1 MRYLGLVLF
10 VMLAALAAAQSTQTD
25 TRGAV
30 ATVDDPATQV
40 GIQILEAGGNAVDA
54 AIAAAAVINVTQ
66 PFSAGIGGGGFM
78 LVYLAEEDRVVSID
92 SREMAPLAA
101 TPDMFID
108 PETGESI
115 PFSPERIS
123 SGLSVGVPG
132 TLAGWQ
138 VALERYGTLSLADA
152 LQPAIEIAE
161 EGFEVNQVFHDQIE
175 ENQERFE
182 AFTSSTDLFLESG
195 AAPEVGSTFTN
206 PELAATFRL
215 IAEEGIDTFYRGEIG
230 EDLVAAVQNPPTV
243 DSLPFEVRPQEM
255 TMTDLDLYNALVRE
269 PVSVDYRGY
278 TVYGM
283 APPTSGG
290 LTVGLILNLLESSD
304 LGSLPQGEALHRML
318 EASRLAYADRSA
330 YMGDADFVNV
340 PVEGLLSQDYAD
352 RRSEAIT
359 LEAGSDPAP
368 GDPFEFQDDPSPP
381 LGPPLETLGEA
392 DTESVSTTHLVTA
405 DEAGNAVSFTTT
417 IEQIGGSAIVVPGRG
432 FLLNNELTD
441 FSSDPVGPNAPEPL
455 KRPRSSMS
463 PTIVLENGNLRM
475 ALGTPGGS
483 TIITT
488 VLQTLLNVID
498 FEMSLPDAINAPR
511 LSQRNG
517 DDTTVEEGVPP
528 ELLTELGV
536 FGHTFDETDELGAAV
551 GLYFEDGTIVAAAE
565 AERRGGGA
573 ARVVSPE

>member
-1 MRYLGLVLF
+1 MKYVVLAILIF
-10 VMLAALAAAQSTQTD
+10 TTSVTAQSTQTGAG
-25 TRGAV
+25 GAV
-30 ATVDDPATQV
+30 ATVDELATQV
-40 GIQILEAGGNAVDA
+40 GIEVLAEGGNAVDA

-78 LVYLAEEDRVVSID
+78 LVYLADEGRVVTID

-115 PFSPERIS
+115 PFRPERIS

-138 VALERYGTLSLADA
+138 VALERYGTMSLADV

-161 EGFEVNQVFHDQIE
+161 QGFEVNQVFHDQVE
-175 ENQERFE
+175 GNLERFA
-182 AFTSSTDLFLESG
+182 AFTSSTDLFLEDG

-206 PELAATFRL
+206 PELAETFRL
-215 IAEEGIDTFYRGEIG
+215 IAEEGIDVFYRGALG
-230 EDLVAAVQNPPTV
+230 EDIVAAVQNPPTV
-243 DSLPFEVRPQEM
+243 DNPPFEVLPQEM
-255 TMTDLDLYNALVRE
+255 TMTDLDLYNAIVRE

-290 LTVGLILNLLESSD
+290 LTIGLILNMLEGSE
-304 LGSLPQGEALHRML
+304 LGNLPRSEALHRML
-318 EASRLAYADRSA
+318 EASRLAYADRGA
-330 YMGDADFVNV
+330 YMGDADFINV
-340 PVEGLLSQDYAD
+340 PIQGLLSQDYAD
-352 RRSEAIT
+352 VRGGEITIEAS
-359 LEAGSDPAP
+359 SDPAP
-368 GDPFEFQDDPSPP
+368 GNPFAFQDDPSPP
-381 LGPPLETLGEA
+381 LGPPSEA

-405 DEAGNAVSFTTT
+405 DEEGNAVSFTTT

-463 PTIVLENGNLRM
+463 PTIVTQGGDVRM
-475 ALGTPGGS
+475 ALGSPGGS

-511 LSQRNG
+511 LSQRNS
-517 DDTTVEEGVPP
+517 DDTTVEASVSQ

-536 FGHTFDETDELGAAV
+536 FGHTFSETDELGAVV
-551 GLYFEDGTIVAAAE
+551 GLYFTEEGTIVAAAE
-565 AERRGGGA
+565 AERRGGGSA
-573 ARVVSPE
+573 QVVLPE